1 MEIEEGILIDD
12 WKTFIANTINIDK
25 SRINYNNYEPGTLC
39 ISFTIT
45 ESENDNIQDLY
56 NLIDE
61 KYHIISLT
69 YPFLYKFI

>member
-1 MEIEEGILIDD
+1 MEIEEGIFVDD

-25 SRINYNNYEPGTLC
+25 IRINYNNYESESLC

-56 NLIDE
+56 NLINE

-69 YPFLYKFI
+69 YPFLYKFE

>member
-1 MEIEEGILIDD
+1 MIIEENITVDE

-25 SRINYNNYEPGTLC
+25 SRINYNNYEPRSLC

-56 NLIDE
+56 NLINE

-69 YPFLYKFI
+69 YPFLYKFQ

>member
-1 MEIEEGILIDD
+1 MIIEENITVDE

-25 SRINYNNYEPGTLC
+25 ERINYNNYEPASLC

-56 NLIDE
+56 NLINE
-61 KYHIISLT
+61 KYHIISET
-69 YPFLYKFI
+69 YPFLYSFE

>member
-1 MEIEEGILIDD
+1 MEIEDNINVDE
-12 WKTFIANTINIDK
+12 WKTFIANIINIDK
-25 SRINYNNYEPGTLC
+25 ERINYNNYDNAALC

-69 YPFLYKFI
+69 YPFLYCFD

>member
-1 MEIEEGILIDD
+1 MIIEENITVDE

-25 SRINYNNYEPGTLC
+25 SRINYNNYEPRSFC

-56 NLIDE
+56 NLINE

-69 YPFLYKFI
+69 YPFLYKFE